1 MEGQRPCQKA
11 QTPTTKK
18 GKITVEQ
25 RRPIGENGHKSGQ
38 YRTDTKPGG
47 HTMKVTRTKVFGR
60 SIIIRRR
67 KATKRALNYKQGEVF
82 NSVHGGLW
90 SLYWEHGK
98 GRNIDISIDDR

>member
-1 MEGQRPCQKA
+1 
-11 QTPTTKK
+11 
-18 GKITVEQ
+18 
-25 RRPIGENGHKSGQ
+25 
-38 YRTDTKPGG
+38 
-47 HTMKVTRTKVFGR
+47 MKVTRTKVFGR

>member
-1 MEGQRPCQKA
+1 M
-11 QTPTTKK
+11 T
-18 GKITVEQ
+18 
-25 RRPIGENGHKSGQ
+25 
-38 YRTDTKPGG
+38 
-47 HTMKVTRTKVFGR
+47 VTRTKFLGR

-67 KATKRALNYKQGEVF
+67 KATKRALNYTQGEVF